1 MPSPSISSIA
11 FLAIASAASLREND
25 LTRRAATRRNHMKSV
40 GVIHQLTRYPVKS
53 MQGEALPSA
62 ALTLQ
67 GFAEDRRFAFVQATS
82 RSSFPWLTARELP
95 ELLYYRTSVEKAGT
109 PEVAVTVATADG
121 ENLSIQSDD
130 LRKVL
135 EARSGRS
142 LFLLRDYRGSYD
154 VAPVSLISRQT
165 VARIA
170 EESGTKEN
178 SWRFRPN
185 LLVDL
190 KDPRAFDEL
199 QWVGKTLRIGSAARI
214 PVTEVDKRSV
224 MIPLDPATGQSSP
237 EILKCVVQKHGQ
249 SAGIYATVLTPGE
262 VRAGDPI
269 LLEA

>member
-1 MPSPSISSIA
+1 MQ
-11 FLAIASAASLREND
+11 SL
-25 LTRRAATRRNHMKSV
+25 
-40 GVIHQLTRYPVKS
+40 GVIRQITRYPVKS
-53 MQGEALPSA
+53 MQGEALPTA

-67 GFAEDRRFAFVQATS
+67 GFAEDRRYAFVQAAS

-95 ELLYYRTSVEKAGT
+95 ELLYYRTTVEKAGT
-109 PEVAVTVATADG
+109 PEVGVRVATAHG
-121 ENLSIQSDD
+121 ENWPIESDD
-130 LRKVL
+130 LRKAL
-135 EARSGRS
+135 EARSGRP
-142 LFLLRDYRGSYD
+142 LFLLRDYRGLYD

-190 KDPRAFDEL
+190 QDPRPFDEL
-199 QWVGKTLRIGSAARI
+199 QWVGKTLQIGSAARI
-214 PVTEVDKRSV
+214 AITEVDQRCV
-224 MIPLDPATGQSSP
+224 MITLDPASGESSP

-249 SAGIYATVLTPGE
+249 SAGIYAAVLTPGE

-269 LLEA
+269 LIEE

>member
-1 MPSPSISSIA
+1 
-11 FLAIASAASLREND
+11 
-25 LTRRAATRRNHMKSV
+25 
-40 GVIHQLTRYPVKS
+40 
-53 MQGEALPSA
+53 
-62 ALTLQ
+62 
-67 GFAEDRRFAFVQATS
+67 
-82 RSSFPWLTARELP
+82 
-95 ELLYYRTSVEKAGT
+95 
-109 PEVAVTVATADG
+109 
-121 ENLSIQSDD
+121 
-130 LRKVL
+130 
-135 EARSGRS
+135 
-142 LFLLRDYRGSYD
+142 LLRDYRGLYD

-190 KDPRAFDEL
+190 KDAGPFDEL

-214 PVTEVDKRSV
+214 AITEVDRRCV
-224 MIPLDPATGQSSP
+224 MITLDPATGGSSP

-249 SAGIYATVLTPGE
+249 SAGIYATVLSPGE

>member
-1 MPSPSISSIA
+1 MQC
-11 FLAIASAASLREND
+11 L
-25 LTRRAATRRNHMKSV
+25 
-40 GVIHQLTRYPVKS
+40 GVIRQLARYPVKS

-62 ALTLQ
+62 PLTLQ
-67 GFAEDRRFAFVQATS
+67 GFEEDRRYAFVQATS

-109 PEVAVTVATADG
+109 PEVAVTVATAQGDNLPIESDG
-121 ENLSIQSDD
+121 
-130 LRKVL
+130 LRRTL
-135 EARSGRS
+135 ETRSGKS

-154 VAPVSLISRQT
+154 VAPISLISRQT

-185 LLVDL
+185 LLLDL
-190 KDPRAFDEL
+190 EGGGPFDEL

-214 PVTEVDKRSV
+214 AITEVDRRCV
-224 MIPLDPATGQSSP
+224 MITLDPATGESSP
-237 EILKCVVQKHGQ
+237 QILKCVVQKHGQ
-249 SAGIYATVLTPGE
+249 SAGIYATVLTSGE
-262 VRAGDPI
+262 VRAGDTI

>member
-1 MPSPSISSIA
+1 MQ
-11 FLAIASAASLREND
+11 
-25 LTRRAATRRNHMKSV
+25 SV
-40 GVIHQLTRYPVKS
+40 GVIHELKRYPVKS
-53 MQGEALPSA
+53 MQGEVLPSA

-67 GFAEDRRFAFVQATS
+67 GFAEDRRYAFVQATS

-109 PEVAVTVATADG
+109 PEVAVTVTTARG
-121 ENLSIQSDD
+121 ENWPIDSDD

-142 LFLLRDYRGSYD
+142 VFLLRDYRGLYD

-165 VARIA
+165 VVRIA
-170 EESGTKEN
+170 EETGTKEN

-190 KDPRAFDEL
+190 EGAGPFDEL
-199 QWVGKTLRIGSAARI
+199 KWVGKTFRIGSAARI
-214 PVTEVDKRSV
+214 AITQVDQRCV
-224 MIPLDPATGQSSP
+224 MINLDSATGESNP

-262 VRAGDPI
+262 VRPGDAI

>member
-1 MPSPSISSIA
+1 
-11 FLAIASAASLREND
+11 LRENEPAG
-25 LTRRAATRRNHMKSV
+25 RPAQGGCVQSV

-53 MQGEALPSA
+53 MQGEVLPSA

-67 GFAEDRRFAFVQATS
+67 GFAEDRRYAFVQAAS

-95 ELLYYRTSVEKAGT
+95 ELLYYRTFVENSGT
-109 PEVAVTVATADG
+109 PEVAVTVATAHG
-121 ENLSIQSDD
+121 ENWPVHSDE
-130 LRKVL
+130 LRNAL
-135 EARSGRS
+135 EARSGRP

-154 VAPVSLISRQT
+154 AASVSLISRQT
-165 VARIA
+165 VACIA

-178 SWRFRPN
+178 SCRFRPN

-190 KDPRAFDEL
+190 NDGGPFDEL
-199 QWVGKTLRIGSAARI
+199 QWVGKILRIGSAARI
-214 PVTEVDKRSV
+214 AVTQVDQRCM
-224 MIPLDPATGQSSP
+224 MITLDPATGASSP

>member
-1 MPSPSISSIA
+1 
-11 FLAIASAASLREND
+11 
-25 LTRRAATRRNHMKSV
+25 
-40 GVIHQLTRYPVKS
+40 

-67 GFAEDRRFAFVQATS
+67 GFAEDRRYAFVQATS

-95 ELLYYRTSVEKAGT
+95 ELLYYRTSVEKADT
-109 PEVAVTVATADG
+109 PEVAVTVTVVTAHG
-121 ENLSIQSDD
+121 EHWPIESND

-178 SWRFRPN
+178 SSRFRPN

-190 KDPRAFDEL
+190 KDARAFDEL

-214 PVTEVDKRSV
+214 AVTEVDQRCV
-224 MIPLDPATGQSSP
+224 MITLDPATGESSP

>member
-1 MPSPSISSIA
+1 MQ
-11 FLAIASAASLREND
+11 SL
-25 LTRRAATRRNHMKSV
+25 
-40 GVIHQLTRYPVKS
+40 GVIRQLTRYPVKS

-67 GFAEDRRFAFVQATS
+67 GFAEDRRYAFVQATA

-109 PEVAVTVATADG
+109 PEVAVTVATAHG
-121 ENLSIQSDD
+121 ENWPIESDD

-190 KDPRAFDEL
+190 TDAGPFDEL

-214 PVTEVDKRSV
+214 AITEVDQRCV
-224 MIPLDPATGQSSP
+224 MITLDPSTGESSP

-262 VRAGDPI
+262 VRVGDPI